1 MKPNSG
7 KPERIIRF
15 GLGLVISAIGSY
27 TLLVNL
33 WLGVFIIGVGVFTV
47 YEGLSGWTMLREF
60 IPYVTKPVYQ
70 SEAEKE
76 DFEYF
81 S

>member
-7 KPERIIRF
+7 KAERIVRF
-15 GLGLVISAIGSY
+15 GLGLVISAIGAY
-27 TLLVNL
+27 TLIVNL
-33 WLGVFIIGVGVFTV
+33 WLGIFIIAVGVFTV
-47 YEGLSGWTMLREF
+47 YEGLSGWTLLREF